1 MALSIVSKQELTCTK
16 FSDDINHLRNL
27 REEINRFAEDGK
39 VSHSLVTAESNLR
52 KKLIDTF
59 VSFDHFSPKDL
70 RAMYKQ
76 QRDSDLHPKHMPVHT
91 DPLLARYKQ
100 LISTLVVESNNISLL
115 IAIQNRYEREFRDF
129 RNRLLCYDFFL
140 EKYGDAR
147 SYKLKQMREECLS
160 LMSASEFIARV
171 YKLFKMKEKFGI
183 SMRDTRSLAEDG
195 RVLCLIG
202 MNNWL
207 FRTMNIYLDHCEY
220 IRDVIGRKDCNDA
233 EKYAFEHAVVLSL
246 CLLIQPMINKRI
258 SGRFIGFIRFDSHA
272 KIMQYETLLMQ
283 IEELGNSTQSR
294 IDKLNEEINRMI
306 EACDS
311 DMLSNFHREF
321 IADYHGVFEGE
332 IHESVMLR
340 F

>member
-16 FSDDINHLRNL
+16 FSVDIDHLRSL
-27 REEINRFAEDGK
+27 REEIIRFAKDGK
-39 VSHSLVTAESNLR
+39 VSRSLVTAESNLR
-52 KKLIDTF
+52 KKLICTF
-59 VSFDHFSPKDL
+59 ASFDHFSPKDL

-76 QRDSDLHPKHMPVHT
+76 QRDSDLCLKYMPVYA

-100 LISTLVVESNNISLL
+100 LVSTLVTESNNISLL
-115 IAIQNRYEREFRDF
+115 ITIQNRYEREFREF

-160 LMSASEFIARV
+160 LMSASEFIARM

-183 SMRDTRSLAEDG
+183 SMRDTCSLAEDG

-207 FRTMNIYLDHCEY
+207 FQMMNIYLDHCEY
-220 IRDVIGRKDCNDA
+220 TRDVISRKDYDDA

-246 CLLIQPMINKRI
+246 CLLIQPIINNRI
-258 SGRFIGFIRFDSHA
+258 SERFIGSLRFDSHA
-272 KIMQYETLLMQ
+272 KIEQYEALLTQ

-294 IDKLNEEINRMI
+294 INELNEEINHI
-306 EACDS
+306 IDACDS
-311 DMLSNFHREF
+311 DTLMNFHREF
-321 IADYHGVFEGE
+321 IADYHDIFEGE
-332 IHESVMLR
+332 IHKSVMLR